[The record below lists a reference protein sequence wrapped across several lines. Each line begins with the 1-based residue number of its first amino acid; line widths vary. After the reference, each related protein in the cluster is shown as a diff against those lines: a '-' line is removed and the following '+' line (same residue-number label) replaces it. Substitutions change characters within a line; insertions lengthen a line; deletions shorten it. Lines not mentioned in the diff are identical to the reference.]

1 MSARRVLLTNW
12 ALVNRGG
19 SELYTRDVAAGLLR
33 RGHEPVVWAPSLGA
47 VADTI
52 RESGVEVIEDLSAD
66 RPVPDLIHGQ
76 HHDETLA
83 ALARFPGRPGLFVQH
98 GAVPWQE
105 QAPIHPRLLRYIG
118 VDELCRQRLAAEG
131 IPSDRITVIGN
142 AVDLE
147 RFTPRDPLP
156 ARPRRALVLSNTAH
170 DRGFAAVVR
179 DTCERAG
186 IQLEVAGTGVG
197 RPLADPEH
205 HLGEYDLVF
214 AKARA
219 ALEALAVGCAV
230 VVIDEPGLAGLVTS
244 ENLEGWLPWNL
255 GRHLLTKPL
264 KAELISAELDRYDP
278 DDAARCRDHVR
289 THRDLER
296 MLDGVIA
303 EHDHVVRSW
312 LHHPPPDHRAELI
325 AASARLELIGPL
337 RNRED
342 ALRTTVA
349 SAAHRLDAVIA
360 ERDECRRQVE
370 AAREAQQVAE
380 TERDLL
386 RERKAVRWVDS
397 LAARRWRREH

>member
-1 MSARRVLLTNW
+1 MLLTNW

-19 SELYTRDVAAGLLR
+19 SELYTRDLAAGLLR
-33 RGHEPVVWAPSLGA
+33 RGQRPVVWSPTLGP
-47 VADTI
+47 VADSI
-52 RESGVEVIEDLSAD
+52 RATGVEVIEDLGTDCA
-66 RPVPDLIHGQ
+66 PPDLIHGQ

-83 ALARFPGRPGLFVQH
+83 ALARFPDRPGLFVQH

-118 VDELCRQRLAAEG
+118 VDELCRERLAAEG
-131 IPSDRITVIGN
+131 IPPDRMTVIGN

-147 RFTPRDPLP
+147 RFAPRDPLP

-170 DRGFAAVVR
+170 DHGFAAAVR
-179 DTCERAG
+179 DACERTG
-186 IQLEVAGTGVG
+186 LHLDVAGTGVG
-197 RPLADPEH
+197 RPLSDPEH
-205 HLGEYDLVF
+205 HIGGYDVVF

-244 ENLEGWLPWNL
+244 ANLQEWLPWNL

-264 KAELISAELDRYDP
+264 RADLISAELDRYDP
-278 DDAARCRDHVR
+278 DDAVRCRDHVR
-289 THRDLER
+289 ANCGLEA
-296 MLDGVIA
+296 MLDAIIA
-303 EHDHVVRSW
+303 EHDHVLRSW
-312 LHHPPPDHRAELI
+312 EHHPPPDHRAELI
-325 AASARLELIGPL
+325 AASTRLELIGPL

-349 SAAHRLDAVIA
+349 SAAHRMDALTA
-360 ERDECRRQVE
+360 ERDECRQE
-370 AAREAQQVAE
+370 LDATREAQRVVE

-397 LAARRWRREH
+397 LAARRARRER